1 MDHLNNRF
9 TSSHDET
16 NNYAENSPKGMKT
29 DSFLTLILILGGLF
43 GLYYVPKT
51 AFGQP
56 SGEEAVNIRLTSS
69 NFSKQQTAKL
79 MPGKTKKKKQ
89 KTKRVKR
96 KTEAKPPVQ
105 LPIELAVIGSQ
116 ETGNQLAF
124 FIQGFEAKQQYI
136 IDFGDGNQEVIETAT
151 FEYTYNVHGN
161 YEVKLQTAQDNG
173 ETEVTST
180 TVLNIESPVLS
191 SIKSD
196 KTKI

>member
-1 MDHLNNRF
+1 
-9 TSSHDET
+9 
-16 NNYAENSPKGMKT
+16 
-29 DSFLTLILILGGLF
+29 
-43 GLYYVPKT
+43 
-51 AFGQP
+51 
-56 SGEEAVNIRLTSS
+56 
-69 NFSKQQTAKL
+69 
-79 MPGKTKKKKQ
+79 MPWKNGRRPRKYMRPGHYWMKKKQ